1 MCVSQYTCLIVCAQ
15 PIAVETCKILGLGHN
30 ILVGH
35 EELEV
40 SSVQE
45 MMADR
50 TLKDKYGARCMES
63 NGFAGVHP
71 EHKYLIV
78 QTFRQMGHLVGM
90 CGDGVNDA
98 PALKKA
104 DVGIAV
110 SGAKAAAQKASDIVL
125 TEPGL
130 NTIVKAMVIS
140 RKIFTRMQNFVIYR
154 VACTEQVNTAVPL
167 RLYLPSACSFI
178 LHPEL
183 LQSKQSNVTQ
193 RAILCLSAVALLLCV
208 SNLCD
213 WQLLFFFLISCL
225 CYKPNEYMPSD
236 WVANGGDASDW
247 PDYFALPVLALVTV
261 TRAPAAASRTNT
273 EVAGFRLQS

>member
-167 RLYLPSACSFI
+167 HLYVPSACSFV

-193 RAILCLSAVALLLCV
+193 PAILCLTAVALLLYCYVCLICV
-208 SNLCD
+208 IGSYCS
-213 WQLLFFFLISCL
+213 FSSFL
-225 CYKPNEYMPSD
+225 
-236 WVANGGDASDW
+236 A
-247 PDYFALPVLALVTV
+247 FAT
-261 TRAPAAASRTNT
+261 SQTNT
-273 EVAGFRLQS
+273 CQAIGSPMEETHRTGQTTLPCQFWHS